1 MAEFSYNNT
10 PSSSTKF
17 SPFFA
22 VHGYHPCHNS
32 FVASSGV
39 PAGDE
44 FIKHLQDIQERLK
57 DNLQM
62 AKEAQSRF
70 YNKDKRVDAAYTPG
84 DLVWLSRKH
93 IKTRR
98 PNSKLDVRQLGP
110 FCVRRM
116 VGKNAAELEST
127 SQFSRLH
134 PVFNVSLLMPYISES
149 PTSFLEVPQSTKDTL

>member
-1 MAEFSYNNT
+1 
-10 PSSSTKF
+10 
-17 SPFFA
+17 
-22 VHGYHPCHNS
+22 
-32 FVASSGV
+32 
-39 PAGDE
+39 
-44 FIKHLQDIQERLK
+44 
-57 DNLQM
+57 M